1 MAVLKEAGVTLIG
14 DRVRIV
20 IAIRAG
26 FSRVFATPELPVH
39 PPVPLGHNP
48 EPAAEAV
55 GEGLP
60 NGRLASSPPRFRLR
74 DRFSDSA
81 TLSPAAPP
89 LRSEKVSRRQQ
100 AMEDVTKMLADHF
113 SKAELDKSKRQP
125 QGAEQKERPRTQ
137 APETHLFHP
146 ALGVCEIVR
155 WPQLDGQ
162 LSTLSLDS
170 QVPHAA
176 HMTEPFY
183 RSSLPQGY
191 KPPPST
197 DVPHASHRRRRNSSP
212 GHSARY

>member
-1 MAVLKEAGVTLIG
+1 
-14 DRVRIV
+14 
-20 IAIRAG
+20 
-26 FSRVFATPELPVH
+26 
-39 PPVPLGHNP
+39 
-48 EPAAEAV
+48 
-55 GEGLP
+55 
-60 NGRLASSPPRFRLR
+60 
-74 DRFSDSA
+74 
-81 TLSPAAPP
+81 
-89 LRSEKVSRRQQ
+89 
-100 AMEDVTKMLADHF
+100 MEDVTKMLADHF

-137 APETHLFHP
+137 APETLGLKS
-146 ALGVCEIVR
+146 ALEPKPRGLILTSSVRDSAEAPSPLARGVCEIVR